1 MTDGPPNSVF
11 ENIQTVFFLPTTTNN
26 FDTQHPMAPTSPNVE
41 LICWSSSH
49 LVINLPQTFIWTREW
64 CTFLHPIP
72 IHWCLTLFF
81 GLLPWR
87 WNDWLSSW
95 LRTLPSRMWFRFT
108 HSISWMKLFLLSHHH
123 LHYYYCYCWC
133 TLGLNRTASPSS
145 YSSVTG
151 QAGMHW
157 VHDQPREIKRQILQY
172 VSLRGLLS
180 CIRIRIPAWPDELW
194 TDTHTYFNEHRFHGR
209 RRRDHHH
216 RHHLSSD
223 WQRCIRSKITK

>member
-1 MTDGPPNSVF
+1 MTDGPPNSVS
-11 ENIQTVFFLPTTTNN
+11 EMIQTVFFLPTTTNN

-72 IHWCLTLFF
+72 VHSTGVSPCSSGCYREDETIDCRLGCGLCPVVCDSVLHIPSRGWNSSCCLIIIYIIIIVTVGVLWDWI
-81 GLLPWR
+81 GRLLLP
-87 WNDWLSSW
+87 
-95 LRTLPSRMWFRFT
+95 PP
-108 HSISWMKLFLLSHHH
+108 
-123 LHYYYCYCWC
+123 
-133 TLGLNRTASPSS
+133 PSS
-145 YSSVTG
+145 LDR
-151 QAGMHW
+151 HW

-180 CIRIRIPAWPDELW
+180 CIRIRILAWPDELW